1 MFTAEKKLCILHG
14 HVFVIPIILDKK
26 VTASSQ
32 ICHCSSFFYWRGEKT
47 ILDLIASFTGLPILT
62 TLFVILKFDH
72 HILFRTFHQILSL
85 LSDIIR
91 IRNQH
96 FSDGQQNTES
106 SFCGCVQCMSQGNRS
121 RHSSGHY
128 MGGSASRDD
137 SDQTLCPT
145 NNSRNTRSVQTSMFE
160 DRQPS
165 AHYPQNQPSMRQISG
180 VYPPGRHAAFQSNVP
195 VQNADTY
202 PNSVNQPNSSNSPSR
217 HSTMR
222 TQYPGSVRPE
232 YQRFASI
239 QENPL
244 SWIPPGI
251 SQPLGSSLYR
261 EHQGPFSQ
269 RSGQPT
275 FYRSISEPPYPS
287 RCLDMSASRRRNMS
301 GHESGRYDSEN
312 KRNYNGRRR
321 NNRESMKNDSKS
333 RINDSESTR
342 NDNMRNDHFSRTNDS
357 EFESSRINRGD
368 DSYTNR
374 NERLRD
380 FQNDCQKCRLAS
392 GNEQTRVLTTYSQ
405 HNSSCA
411 FHSHRRCG
419 DGMPHSGTYP
429 QLVTQN
435 LPRTSTIPENL
446 NSHQNL
452 TETNPAFRSDTGA
465 NLNDNEQTSRK
476 GAYSEDND
484 ELEQNL
490 YSMNES
496 NSNLDDD
503 IEETARK
510 TVSVSNGREVESAEI
525 GDDAKKNTPY
535 FDLSDDNDQT
545 ARKLSYLDD
554 VYDNNKETD
563 RKKSYEDDLDAE
575 NEQTARKHSFFDE
588 HSVTNT
594 NETAKK
600 ISDFEETYERSNKEN
615 ENDKFERLSSNCEMC
630 EDELR
635 MRELKVHTFQSCQAQ
650 NVPSACTCQSNESI
664 RYSTGDRRV
673 ILESE
678 QSQFEAQRHV
688 TGQSIQSHV
697 SGQSN
702 QSHVTGHSIQSH
714 VTCQS
719 IQSHE
724 PGQSVQSHVPGQ
736 SIQSNVTGQSIQS
749 NVTGQSNTDS
759 EVPETIYNRKDGRH
773 SWHEGEQNESRE
785 SLDSSGLSSSDPLV
799 YSSTS
804 SLGSSG
810 SSRSSD
816 THGQP
821 VVLVTFSVPQCD
833 PRRAEAHLR
842 EVYRMI
848 EMLKDAGIRVRVDM
862 DRDAFRRKKWN
873 RLDWLDKNLCKVRSS
888 LFFRVVGFELKK

>member
-1 MFTAEKKLCILHG
+1 MIFK
-14 HVFVIPIILDKK
+14 
-26 VTASSQ
+26 
-32 ICHCSSFFYWRGEKT
+32 Y
-47 ILDLIASFTGLPILT
+47 
-62 TLFVILKFDH
+62 DH
-72 HILFRTFHQILSL
+72 YILFRTFHQILSL

-106 SFCGCVQCMSQGNRS
+106 SFCGCAQCVSQRNRS

-128 MGGSASRDD
+128 IGGSASRDD
-137 SDQTLCPT
+137 SDQTLYPT

-165 AHYPQNQPSMRQISG
+165 AHYPQNQPSMRQVPG
-180 VYPPGRHAAFQSNVP
+180 VYPSNGHATFQTNVP
-195 VQNADTY
+195 MQNTDFY
-202 PNSVNQPNSSNSPSR
+202 PNSVNQRHSSNSSSR

-222 TQYPGSVRPE
+222 TQYPVSVRPE
-232 YQRFASI
+232 FQRFASI

-251 SQPLGSSLYR
+251 SQPLGSSLYS
-261 EHQGPFSQ
+261 EQQGAISQ

-275 FYRSISEPPYPS
+275 YYRSISEPPHPS
-287 RCLDMSASRRRNMS
+287 RPLERSASRRRNVS

-312 KRNYNGRRR
+312 KRNYSGRRR
-321 NNRESMKNDSKS
+321 NNSKSMKNDNKS
-333 RINDSESTR
+333 RINDSENTRNDSESTR
-342 NDNMRNDHFSRTNDS
+342 NDNMRNDSEYRTNDS
-357 EFESSRINRGD
+357 EFESSRNNREH
-368 DSYTNR
+368 DSYTNGH
-374 NERLRD
+374 ERFRE
-380 FQNDCQKCRLAS
+380 FQNGCQKCRLAS
-392 GNEQTRVLTTYSQ
+392 DNEQTLVLTTYSQ

-435 LPRTSTIPENL
+435 LLSSSTIPENL

-452 TETNPAFRSDTGA
+452 TETNPAFRSDSGA
-465 NLNDNEQTSRK
+465 NLNDSEQTSRK

-484 ELEQNL
+484 KLEQNL
-490 YSMNES
+490 YSINES
-496 NSNLDDD
+496 NSNLHDD

-525 GDDAKKNTPY
+525 GDDAKKKTPY
-535 FDLSDDNDQT
+535 FDLSDDTDQT

-563 RKKSYEDDLDAE
+563 RKKSNEDDLDAE
-575 NEQTARKHSFFDE
+575 NEQTARKHSCFDE

-615 ENDKFERLSSNCEMC
+615 ENDKYERLSSNCEMC

-650 NVPSACTCQSNESI
+650 NVPSACTCQSNEGI

-673 ILESE
+673 TLESE

-697 SGQSN
+697 TGQSI

-714 VTCQS
+714 VTSQS
-719 IQSHE
+719 I
-724 PGQSVQSHVPGQ
+724 QSHVPGQ
-736 SIQSNVTGQSIQS
+736 SIQSHVTGH
-749 NVTGQSNTDS
+749 SNTDS
-759 EVPETIYNRKDGRH
+759 EVPETLYNRKDGRH

-804 SLGSSG
+804 SLGSSR

-888 LFFRVVGFELKK
+888 FFRVVSFELKK